1 MSYRSLMRR
10 KLLEQIYDK
19 MSEEEKRTF
28 VRMSMDNR
36 NHEEIMRKLESIRK
50 SQSWWL
56 DLGSN
61 IAGNAIF
68 DGFVFVCSKLFRRL

>member
-1 MSYRSLMRR
+1 MSHRALMRK

-19 MSEEEKRTF
+19 MSDEEKRTF

-68 DGFVFVCSKLFRRL
+68 DGFVWIGSKILKRL